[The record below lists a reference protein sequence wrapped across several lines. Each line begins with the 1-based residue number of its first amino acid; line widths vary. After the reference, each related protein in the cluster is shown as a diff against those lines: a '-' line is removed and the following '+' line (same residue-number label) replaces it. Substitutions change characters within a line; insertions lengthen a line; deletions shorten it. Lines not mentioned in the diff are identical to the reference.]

1 MRFRTLSA
9 LPIHMIAAAAALA
22 YAGLVS
28 QSDYVTTGLQFVTPL
43 ILIMGVHFGWL
54 ALRGRLARGF
64 SQLIFRRSAQSA
76 AGMAVVIL
84 LASIF
89 GPQPAQAQ
97 SAGDIAAGVFTVVF
111 CVAIIAVIA
120 GVIGLIIYILAK
132 GVSGVAKAIGGKD
145 NNDHDSRLFD
155 VASFGM
161 AVTAL
166 SLLSFE
172 GVTDT
177 FTFNQSN
184 RAEVSYIVDRSPDQV
199 WDTLQTATSPDFPLP
214 NALNLFPRPIGVV
227 TDEGTSLGAMRRVQF
242 EGREGEGFLTF
253 KVVESTD
260 TTAVFEVQSD
270 TSPIANWVAHKHLT
284 YRVDPAGQGSRL
296 TVTLDYDRLLAPSW
310 FFTPLT
316 KGAAHLA
323 MDVLARDV
331 KTRAE
336 GVH

>member
-1 MRFRTLSA
+1 MRPRTLSI
-9 LPIHMIAAAAALA
+9 LPIHIIAATVALI
-22 YAGLVS
+22 YAGFVS
-28 QSDYVTTGLQFVTPL
+28 RSAYVATGFQFVTPL
-43 ILIMGVHFGWL
+43 ILIMGVHLSWI
-54 ALRGRLARGF
+54 AIRGRLSRGF
-64 SQLIFRRSAQSA
+64 SQLVFRRSAQSGV
-76 AGMAVVIL
+76 GMACVIL

-111 CVAIIAVIA
+111 CVAIIAIIA
-120 GVIGLIIYILAK
+120 GLIGLIIYALAR
-132 GVSGVAKAIGGKD
+132 GVSAISDSIGGKD
-145 NNDHDSRLFD
+145 DNDPDSRLFD
-155 VASFGM
+155 VASLGVAA
-161 AVTAL
+161 AVL
-166 SLLSFE
+166 GLLSFE
-172 GVTDT
+172 GITDPL
-177 FTFNQSN
+177 TFNATN
-184 RAEVSYIVDRSPDQV
+184 RAEASYIINQPPDQV

-242 EGREGEGFLTF
+242 EGREGEGFLTLQ
-253 KVVESTD
+253 VIESTD

-284 YRVDPAGQGSRL
+284 YRVDPAGQGTRL
-296 TVTLDYDRLLAPSW
+296 TVSLDYDRLLAPSW

-336 GVH
+336 SN